1 MPIDFTGPN
10 KWQRVYFNRFEG
22 NPNNAKINA
31 GLIEP
36 FEVPLTFE
44 QHVLAI
50 TAFSSNI
57 KPRWRTAGYLT
68 QTYSGVDFNSNPITA
83 TDTSPT
89 SGVDAAN
96 KRIGLNT
103 VELVIF
109 PQLANNF
116 FLWFDPVPWLK
127 SLNFSIW
134 EYQGSITPTRV
145 EELVETVKVDIARVE
160 FKINAI
166 ENYGA

>member
-22 NPNNAKINA
+22 NPNNARIKA
-31 GLIEP
+31 GLIDP

-68 QTYSGVDFNSNPITA
+68 QTYCGIDFNDTSITA

-103 VELVIF
+103 VELVIL
-109 PQLANNF
+109 PRLASNF
-116 FLWFDPVPWLK
+116 FLWFDPVPWLI

-134 EYQGSITPTRV
+134 EYQGIETPNRI
-145 EELVETVKVDIARVE
+145 EELIETVKVDIIRVE
-160 FKINAI
+160 AKVDAI
-166 ENYGA
+166 GNR

>member
-22 NPNNAKINA
+22 NPNNAEIKA
-31 GLIEP
+31 GLIDP
-36 FEVPLTFE
+36 FEVPLTFD
-44 QHVLAI
+44 QHVLAVA
-50 TAFSSNI
+50 AFSSEV

-68 QTYSGVDFNSNPITA
+68 QTYSGIDFNDTSVTA

-109 PQLANNF
+109 PRLASNF

-134 EYQGSITPTRV
+134 EYQGIESPDRL
-145 EELVETVKVDIARVE
+145 EELIETVKVDIVRVE
-160 FKINAI
+160 YKLDMYNS
-166 ENYGA
+166 